1 MYTIFNIIT
10 LGGFM
15 HTISCD
21 VCKKKM
27 DNPKPDRDF
36 YYISRFGIC
45 EPCKD
50 SLDSQIRQTIRNK
63 EPFATDWYEKYVN
76 DSLEKAVQKGKI

>member
-1 MYTIFNIIT
+1 
-10 LGGFM
+10 M

-21 VCKKKM
+21 VCRKKM
-27 DNPKPDRDF
+27 DKPVTNRDF

-45 EPCKD
+45 ESCKD
-50 SLDSQIRQTIRNK
+50 NLESQIKSTMRNK
-63 EPFATDWYEKYVN
+63 DPFAVEWYEKLIN